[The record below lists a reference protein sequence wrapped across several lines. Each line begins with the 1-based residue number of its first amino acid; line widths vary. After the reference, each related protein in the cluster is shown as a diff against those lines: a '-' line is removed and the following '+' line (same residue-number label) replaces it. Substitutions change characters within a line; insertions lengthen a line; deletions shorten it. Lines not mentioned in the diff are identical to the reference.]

1 MSLSMSTFSL
11 RVRWREAGGWDRGW
25 ACVGDGHACA
35 MSVHTPCLAY
45 AHLGHLVLGPSKR
58 NTCKPNTCKRNTC
71 KPKIAGTHTHTPEG
85 LVVVLAAVPKVANG
99 PRHLRLAGKR
109 IHQHIHHLVI
119 RALEIAQPGTAELL
133 LLRPQT
139 TPPVASHRGRQRA
152 HHSRKLCVHGQEGEV
167 VNHVA
172 DQLQG
177 SRVDK
182 QKGRAARW

>member
-58 NTCKPNTCKRNTC
+58 NTCKRNTC

-152 HHSRKLCVHGQEGEV
+152 HHSRKLCIHGQEGVV